1 MVGDLAEYNTLES
14 IVQNGEKC
22 ALQLVNYY
30 ISNQVTQ
37 IRSTATITEG
47 KDVMRETSVT
57 DNFSHQNKGEY
68 DVYIYT

>member
-57 DNFSHQNKGEY
+57 DNFSYQNKGEY
-68 DVYIYT
+68 DVYIHT